1 MSGAALPAPPPR
13 SPSLNGHRAN
23 GAARLLILDSDAL
36 FRDALEAAFE
46 AENHLRV
53 VGGAGTAAGAL
64 TEAARTRPDVV
75 LMEAALPGDGIGAC
89 RSLKERTAAQVV
101 VVGERADQAQLIAAL
116 EAGADGYA
124 SKDMELS
131 QLIAAVRQVL
141 GGEAHVPGVML
152 GPLLHRLLQRRRTA
166 DRGQQLMLRLTRR
179 EREVLELLLEGCD
192 PETVAQILVISSET
206 ARKHIQHVIAKFGV
220 HSRLEVGAVASE
232 YEMLER
238 LRAVRRTPADAG

>member
-1 MSGAALPAPPPR
+1 MT
-13 SPSLNGHRAN
+13 GHRAN
-23 GAARLLILDSDAL
+23 GAARLLILDADAL

-46 AENHLRV
+46 AEDHLRV
-53 VGGAGTAAGAL
+53 VGGAGTAARGIA
-64 TEAARTRPDVV
+64 EAYRTRPDLV
-75 LMEAALPGDGIGAC
+75 LVEAALPPGDGLAAC

-101 VVGERADQAQLIAAL
+101 VVGERADQAQLIAAF

-131 QLIAAVRQVL
+131 RLIGAVRQVL

-152 GPLLHRLLQRRRTA
+152 GPLLHRLLQRRRVG

-192 PETVAQILVISSET
+192 PETVAQILVISPET

-220 HSRLEVGAVASE
+220 HSRLEVGALASE

-238 LRAVRRTPADAG
+238 LRAVRRAPADAG